1 MSLNNKD
8 YRFNRSEISGAL
20 GDLGTLIPLSLS
32 LITMN
37 GLNPTSVFLSVG
49 LLYIFAGLYFGIPMP
64 VQPLKA
70 VAAIPIASS
79 LSPNV
84 ISAAAFLMGTILLL
98 LSVTRAVNI
107 LVKVFS
113 VPVIKGIQL
122 SIGFLLMKSGLE
134 LMAKGEFLIHG
145 PDMSIWSLPMGIL
158 VGPVSLLLIMVF
170 LRFPMVPTSLLVLSF
185 GILMGVFLGP
195 PSFSGSPSLGPVL
208 PSLSWPSAKDFLLA
222 FVLLVIP
229 QLPLTLGNAV
239 ISTTDVAREYFGSRA
254 QRVTPKRLCY
264 SMGLVNIWVGLTG
277 GMPLCHGAGGMT
289 AHYRFGARTPG
300 ANLFI
305 GGFCLL
311 LSLAFGQAST
321 LVLSIIPYSV
331 LGALLFY
338 VGWRHV
344 LLIARVRRRLDYAT
358 VFTVAG
364 ATLIFRNLAI
374 ACGIG
379 IAVDWLLNLQG
390 VPSPQPSPPRGEREG
405 ER

>member
-1 MSLNNKD
+1 MQIMGKNN
-8 YRFNRSEISGAL
+8 YQFNRSEISGAL
-20 GDLGTLIPLSLS
+20 GDLGILIPLSLS

-70 VAAIPIASS
+70 VAAIAIASS

-122 SIGFLLMKSGLE
+122 SIGLLLMISSFE
-134 LMAKGEFLIHG
+134 LISKREFLING
-145 PDMSIWSLPMGIL
+145 PDMAITLFERTLPLGLL
-158 VGPVSLLLIMVF
+158 VGPLSLLLILV
-170 LRFPMVPTSLLVLSF
+170 LIRFPMVPTSLLVLSF
-185 GILMGVFLGP
+185 GIFMGVFLGSA
-195 PSFSGSPSLGPVL
+195 SFSSSPSLGPVL

-264 SMGLVNIWVGLTG
+264 SMGLINIWVGLTG
-277 GMPLCHGAGGMT
+277 GMPLCHGAGGIT

-311 LSLAFGQAST
+311 LSLAFGQASI
-321 LVLSIIPYSV
+321 LVLSLIPYSV

-344 LLIARVRRRLDYAT
+344 LLIARVRRRRLDYAT

-379 IAVDWLLNLQG
+379 IALDWLLNGLMEFRSRQE
-390 VPSPQPSPPRGEREG
+390 S
-405 ER
+405 